1 LTSIVQWRAS
11 KWSGNGITMAQ
22 IIFISEKNRERYLK
36 IIRPLGNLFARTGV
50 HPNILSVSGLILS
63 AVAGLIYSHGL
74 FFWAAWAVVLA
85 GICDSLD
92 GQIARQTNQRSA
104 FGAFFDSTLDR
115 YSDMFFLIGL
125 AYYFAG
131 GQDFLGL
138 HLGKTSVES
147 SPWTVMAI
155 SLAMGGSFMVSYT
168 RARAE
173 GLGMEC
179 KRGLMQRPER
189 ILLIIIGSLLE
200 WIPVVG
206 PTMMKLTLL
215 VLAVSANVT
224 TIHRI
229 IFIRN
234 HLLATSRQSERSDS
248 LPPLR

>member
-1 LTSIVQWRAS
+1 
-11 KWSGNGITMAQ
+11 MAQ
-22 IIFISEKNRERYLK
+22 IILISEKNRERYLN

-63 AVAGLIYSHGL
+63 AIAGLIYSHGL
-74 FFWAAWAVVLA
+74 FFWAAWVVVIA

-138 HLGKTSVES
+138 NGGKPPVES
-147 SPWTVMAI
+147 SPWTVMVIALAI
-155 SLAMGGSFMVSYT
+155 AGSFMVSYT

-189 ILLIIIGSLLE
+189 IILLIIGSLLGS
-200 WIPVVG
+200 IPAVG

-215 VLAVSANVT
+215 ALAVSANVT
-224 TIHRI
+224 TVHRI
-229 IFIRN
+229 LFIRN
-234 HLLATSRQSERSDS
+234 QLLDETQAK
-248 LPPLR
+248 

>member
-1 LTSIVQWRAS
+1 
-11 KWSGNGITMAQ
+11 MAQ
-22 IIFISEKNRERYLK
+22 IIFISEKNRERYLRT
-36 IIRPLGNLFARTGV
+36 IRPLGNLFARTGI
-50 HPNILSVSGLILS
+50 HPNILSASGLILS
-63 AVAGLIYSHGL
+63 AIAGLIYSHGL
-74 FFWAAWAVVLA
+74 FFWAAWVVVLA

-92 GQIARQTNQRSA
+92 GQIARQTNKRSA

-125 AYYFAG
+125 AYHFAG

-138 HLGKTSVES
+138 HGAGVSVES
-147 SPWTVMAI
+147 SPWTVMVI
-155 SLAMGGSFMVSYT
+155 SLAMSGSFMVSYT

-189 ILLIIIGSLLE
+189 IILLIIGSLLGS
-200 WIPVVG
+200 IPLLG

-215 VLAVSANVT
+215 VLAVSVNIT
-224 TIHRI
+224 TIYRI

-234 HLLATSRQSERSDS
+234 HLLTKSRHSEGSDS
-248 LPPLR
+248 LPPVR